1 MRRLAPF
8 LACLFLVPL
17 IAAAPE
23 TFTRA
28 DLEALEAER
37 QAAIAELKRLEQ
49 EGETTVT
56 DIHELDSELLSAAME
71 AQRREE
77 QASRAE
83 TSLGELQVRREEAR
97 AELLR
102 SETAL
107 EDLLAALATANRRKP
122 PALVVT
128 PGNSGT
134 AIRRAILMQATYPK
148 LSARAEGISK
158 EIDEL
163 NSLEAGIRAE
173 QARLGAAEATIAL
186 KKEEIER
193 LAASKRAAFEG
204 IAGDL
209 DGLRSRADK
218 LGREAGTLR
227 ELLAALES
235 NAPDAPRAKPASQL
249 QLAALKP
256 AKTGTAKT
264 RTTIEPA
271 PKVTTKALGKSALG
285 GLQQPAAGTLLRRF
299 GDPMPGG
306 GKTEF
311 VVFQTRAEAQVI
323 APVGGVVEFAKPFRS
338 YGEMLILRTSDGY
351 TVILSGMSRIY
362 VSVGQTV
369 SAGEP
374 VGRMPDRDDPEPE
387 LTVELRLGDR
397 VLDPAEWMSR
407 DK

>member
-1 MRRLAPF
+1 MRRLVPF

-17 IAAAPE
+17 IAAAPD

-37 QAAIAELKRLEQ
+37 QAAMAELARLEQ
-49 EGETTVT
+49 QGETTVL
-56 DIHELDSELLSAAME
+56 DIRELDGELLSAAME

-83 TSLGELQVRREEAR
+83 TSLAVLEARREVAR
-97 AELLR
+97 EELMA
-102 SETAL
+102 SEVAL
-107 EDLLAALATANRRKP
+107 EDLLGALAAANRRKP
-122 PALVVT
+122 PALVVS

-134 AIRRAILMQATYPK
+134 AIRRAILMRATYPK
-148 LSARAEGISK
+148 LSDRAEAISN
-158 EIDEL
+158 EITEL
-163 NSLEAGIRAE
+163 NALENGIRAE
-173 QARLGAAEATIAL
+173 KARLGAAEATIAL
-186 KKEEIER
+186 KKEQIEQ
-193 LAASKRAAFEG
+193 LAASKRVAFEG

-209 DGLRSRADK
+209 EGLRSRADK

-235 NAPDAPRAKPASQL
+235 AAPAAPRAKPESAL
-249 QLAALKP
+249 RLAALKP
-256 AKTGTAKT
+256 GKTGAAKTKPAA
-264 RTTIEPA
+264 EPA
-271 PKVTTKALGKSALG
+271 PQVATKALGKSALG
-285 GLQQPAAGTLLRRF
+285 GLQQPASGTLLRGF
-299 GDPMPGG
+299 GDKIPGG
-306 GKTEF
+306 GTTEYL
-311 VVFQTRAEAQVI
+311 VFQTRAEAQVV
-323 APVGGVVEFAKPFRS
+323 APVGGIVEYAKPFRT

-374 VGRMPDRDDPEPE
+374 VGRMPNRDDPQPE

-397 VLDPAEWMSR
+397 VLDPAEWMPS

>member
-1 MRRLAPF
+1 MRRLTPF
-8 LACLFLVPL
+8 LASLFLVPL
-17 IAAAPE
+17 IAAAPD

-37 QAAIAELKRLEQ
+37 QSAVAELARLEAQ
-49 EGETTVT
+49 GETTAVDLRT
-56 DIHELDSELLSAAME
+56 LDEELLTAAME
-71 AQRREE
+71 ARRREE

-83 TSLGELQVRREEAR
+83 TSLGELSARREVAHQ
-97 AELLR
+97 ELLANE
-102 SETAL
+102 SAL
-107 EDLLAALATANRRKP
+107 EDLLGALAAANRRKP

-134 AIRRAILMQATYPK
+134 AIRRAILMKATYPK
-148 LSARAEGISK
+148 LSDRAAAISS
-158 EIDEL
+158 EIEEL
-163 NSLEAGIRAE
+163 NALEVGITAE
-173 QARLGAAEATIAL
+173 QARLDAAEATLAL

-193 LAASKRAAFEG
+193 LAASKRASFEG

-209 DGLRSRADK
+209 EGLRSRADK

-227 ELLAALES
+227 ELLAALEQ
-235 NAPDAPRAKPASQL
+235 NAPGAPRVKPEGKL

-256 AKTGTAKT
+256 AGTGAGKV
-264 RTTIEPA
+264 RKAVDPG
-271 PKVTTKALGKSALG
+271 PKVSTKGLGKSALG
-285 GLQQPAAGTLLRRF
+285 GLQQPAAGSLLRGF
-299 GDPMPGG
+299 GDALPGG

-311 VVFQTRAEAQVI
+311 LVFETRAEAQVV
-323 APVGGVVEFAKPFRS
+323 APVGGVVEFAKTFRT

-374 VGRMPDRDDPEPE
+374 VGRMPNRDDPAPE

-397 VLDPAEWMSR
+397 VLNPAEWMPR
-407 DK
+407 DR